1 MESLATKYRPKTF
14 SDLVEQDS
22 VKTILLNQLESGEIK
37 NAYLFAGPAGDGKT
51 TTARIFANEVNKGQG
66 SPIELD
72 AASNNGVD
80 DVRAIIQESKTK
92 SLESEYKIFILDEVH
107 SFSNNAWQA
116 MLKLLEE
123 PPAKAIFILCTTNP
137 EKIPKTI
144 LSRVQ
149 RYDFQRISQQ
159 GIADRLEYIIDE
171 EFENTPE
178 DEVWNY
184 SKDSLEYIA
193 KIADGGMRDAITM
206 LDKCLAFSKELTIEN
221 VVTALGVA
229 DYDLMNNLTRAL
241 LDKQSEEVTKIVN
254 SIYST
259 GKDLKVFAKTY
270 TDFVL
275 DLCKYGVTKSYEY
288 IQIPQTVKLEELYKA
303 NDYYYFTVLLK
314 HLVRLNDIIKWDTT
328 PKSTVEAMLLLECF
342 REN

>member
-314 HLVRLNDIIKWDTT
+314 HLVRLNDMIKWDTT